1 MKKEKI
7 LQCVQLIEQL
17 GDMIKESSPGSND
30 VYELRSIIETMATVA
45 GIVEDILVED
55 DDND

>member
-17 GDMIKESSPGSND
+17 GDMIKGSNPGSND
-30 VYELRSIIETMATVA
+30 VYELRSIIETMAAVA
-45 GIVEDILVED
+45 GIIEDTLVEE